1 MKVTRFLAGLVLVGG
16 MALSSDAFAQESV
29 APRLKAVLN
38 PKLFSKF
45 CGPAL
50 VRAAANYDKKQ
61 DDASL
66 QALLNKMDDCE
77 IKVIEPAYEAFAEI
91 RDETDSEGGDDEG
104 DLPEEF
110 AKVGPKVSAF
120 GFSPD
125 LAAAEEEPM
134 STRD

>member
-1 MKVTRFLAGLVLVGG
+1 

-91 RDETDSEGGDDEG
+91 RDETDPEGGDDDEG
-104 DLPEEF
+104 DDFGGEL
-110 AKVGPKVSAF
+110 AMS
-120 GFSPD
+120 GFSFAAPIEGKVEDMPD
-125 LAAAEEEPM
+125 SGAGGAV
-134 STRD
+134 D